1 LFSSPEAE
9 GAITFD
15 PVAPDKP
22 VSIKT
27 ISSRLSK
34 RPEDGMAT
42 RTFDFLFGPE
52 AAVIGIAH
60 DTEGWSWN
68 VDNVRKQW
76 SEEPLWVNALATT
89 SLIGTMILPATLAAR
104 STMKFGKG
112 LTALKAG
119 TKAEKTEIDRWIG
132 KGFDDDGEQIK
143 AMLDPDR
150 FKSAKSYADI
160 DDKTIEMLRR
170 QEFSNNNYKKMKLRA
185 DRAEGAAGLDAIP
198 LTKSE
203 ALRHGFDK
211 RFSQTYNAMIDG
223 ARNNDIKNQFHDM
236 HQRLWQNDT
245 MGTILREMPGP
256 GQSDAIYGYILG
268 EIAPGA
274 GLAAKAAGRFGKLTA
289 KNKEWADFYLAA
301 ARKRQ
306 DEMLESGFITQEMY
320 MRVGP
325 AHLPALSKGTPDLG
339 IGATTTHLIPI
350 KPARGAKKTR
360 ATGLVKEREKGLLGE
375 KTVFNPAGV
384 EEYETIAVR
393 VANKPRLTSNT
404 LKHRSGDHTDIFG
417 RLEAGEL
424 ITDPAEMTVQGY
436 INDGILHTNYQF
448 ITDMVTQGS
457 GKNIMTNA
465 TMKAAGWDARQMAK
479 MGYVRMDDAG
489 EGPTAILR
497 RMIAKKTGMEEEALP
512 WMKKQVYE
520 GIFGKEGMMYQGDRI
535 TGNMM
540 DVMTTIYKTMKTAL
554 NPATHFQ
561 NLTGNISFL
570 YQAGFNSMAPKNLK
584 LMGEMT
590 HTFNDYA
597 NMTKAANRAGLKGK
611 DRFKGIKL
619 GTVET
624 GGKKF
629 DMLEELT
636 DPAVR
641 ELMEESA
648 FESVEGSAHLLRLK
662 DALREDQY
670 FTKGFID
677 KFLKG
682 KSLAQGKDKLKW
694 FDTMTKAYLAEDMI
708 PKMTYFMH
716 LRGKGLTRAAAVT
729 EVARRLPMY
738 GTVGSAIKYG
748 RKFAFPWA
756 TFPAEA
762 MRITKNNMMDHPLRM
777 IPWLRAP
784 QISQTI
790 LSGMGWAG
798 DPQEVSDVEKQ
809 LPTWAQKHT
818 TIIGTGKAIA
828 GLAGAGTG
836 GVVGAVAGAAMTKSA
851 RGAYMGAAIGGGGLG
866 LAAVLGMDEAH
877 GNEMR
882 GALLDFLPH
891 STFLLSS
898 TSVAKHGTGML
909 PWRDAA
915 GMLEQMPADPLA
927 ILKPMVQ
934 AFTGEDSNGKP
945 VEGGLGKTMAG
956 ILGFMAPPFIQ
967 KYGFRLTTPDV
978 PLWGDPTGL
987 TNISKAMIDT
997 GNAIDPMTGRPGS
1010 MTTDFLLNNLGIFKS
1025 YQATGEQQL
1034 ANEQIAEKHLTKV
1047 RNHLSKNLDFHTSE
1061 GNEKDVID
1069 ILTDIQGTYAEQYIH
1084 NPMMAQNKYT
1094 EWLQRHR
1101 KQLGQLPG
1109 LRGWS
1114 DDELEA
1120 RLERAGRM
1128 AGSYRNKA
1136 REQLLQ
1142 ALRDAQRMKS
1152 EGR

>member
-1 LFSSPEAE
+1 
-9 GAITFD
+9 
-15 PVAPDKP
+15 
-22 VSIKT
+22 
-27 ISSRLSK
+27 
-34 RPEDGMAT
+34 MAT
-42 RTFDFLFGPE
+42 KTFDFLFGPE

-60 DTEGWSWN
+60 DAEGWSWSI
-68 VDNVRKQW
+68 DNLQQQW

-89 SLIGTMILPATLAAR
+89 SLLGTIVLPATLAAR
-104 STMKFGKG
+104 STMRVGKG
-112 LTALKAG
+112 LTALRAG
-119 TKAEKTEIDRWIG
+119 TTAEKVEIDRWLG
-132 KGFDDDGEQIK
+132 KGLGKEGQEIS

-150 FKSAKSYADI
+150 FKNLKSYSEL
-160 DDKTIEMLRR
+160 DDDVIHMLRK
-170 QEFSNNNYKKMKLRA
+170 QEFSNESYRKMKLRA
-185 DRAEGAAGLDAIP
+185 DRANEVAGLDTIP
-198 LTKSE
+198 LTKMESM
-203 ALRHGFDK
+203 RHSFDK
-211 RFSQTYNAMIDG
+211 RFSQTYNGMIQDAKNG
-223 ARNNDIKNQFHDM
+223 DIKNQFHDM

-245 MGTILREMPGP
+245 MGTILREMPGIE
-256 GQSDAIYGYILG
+256 QQDAIYGYILG

-274 GLAAKAAGRFGKLTA
+274 GLAAKAAGRFGKLSA
-289 KNKEWADFYLAA
+289 KNKEWADFYLTA

-306 DEMLESGFITQEMY
+306 DEMLESGFITQDTY

-350 KPARGAKKTR
+350 KPPKGAPKTR
-360 ATGLVKEREKGLLGE
+360 AKGLVKEQEKGIFGE
-375 KTVFNPAGV
+375 TTVFNPV
-384 EEYETIAVR
+384 NEEEFTTIAVK

-404 LKHRSGDHTDIFG
+404 LKHRGGDHTDIFG

-448 ITDMVTQGS
+448 VTDMLTKEGDKVWS
-457 GKNIMTNA
+457 L
-465 TMKAAGWDARQMAK
+465 AK
-479 MGYVRMDDAG
+479 VESLGFDSRKMHKLGFVRMDTAG
-489 EGPTAILR
+489 EGPTAILK
-497 RMIAKKTGMEEEALP
+497 RMIAKKTGLDEADLP
-512 WMKKQVYE
+512 WIDRNVFD
-520 GIFGKEGMMYQGDRI
+520 GIFGKEGMMFQGDRI

-597 NMTKAANRAGLKGK
+597 KMTKAANAAGLRGA
-611 DRFKGIKL
+611 DRFKGINL
-619 GTVET
+619 GKVRT
-624 GGKKF
+624 GGKEF
-629 DMLEELT
+629 NMLDELT
-636 DPAVR
+636 DPAVK

-648 FESVEGSAHLLRLK
+648 FESVEGSAHLLRLR
-662 DALREDQY
+662 DALRKEQY

-677 KFLKG
+677 KFLSAKDI
-682 KSLAQGKDKLKW
+682 AQGRGKAKW
-694 FDTMTKAYLAEDMI
+694 FDQMTKAYLAEDMI

-716 LRGKGLTRAAAVT
+716 LRGQGLTRKAAVT

-762 MRITKNNMMDHPLRM
+762 MRITKNNLMDHPLRM

-790 LSGMGWAG
+790 MSGMGFAG
-798 DPQEVSDVEKQ
+798 DPQEVSGIKKQ
-809 LPTWAQKHT
+809 LPTWAQKYT
-818 TIIGTGKAIA
+818 TVVGTGKSLA
-828 GLAGAGTG
+828 GIGGAGTG
-836 GVVGAVAGAAMTKSA
+836 GVVGAVAGAALGAAGARSA
-851 RGAYMGAAIGGGGLG
+851 KGAMAGAKAGAAIAKKAYIGAGVGGVGLG
-866 LAAVLGMDEAH
+866 LGMALGTDEEH
-877 GNEMR
+877 GNQMR

-891 STFLLSS
+891 STFFLKS
-898 TSVAKHGTGML
+898 TSTDFAGTGAL

-915 GMLEQMPADPLA
+915 GLLEQMPADPLA

-934 AFTGEDSNGKP
+934 AFTGEDGNGKP
-945 VEGGLGKTMAG
+945 IEGGVGKTIAG
-956 ILGFMAPPFIQ
+956 ILGFMAPPFLQ

-978 PLWGDPTGL
+978 PLWGEPTGL
-987 TNISKAMIDT
+987 TNISKALIDT
-997 GNAIDPMTGRPGS
+997 GNAIDPMTGRPGN
-1010 MTTDFLLNNLGIFKS
+1010 MTTDFLLNNVGIFKS
-1025 YQATGEQQL
+1025 YSATGEQQL
-1034 ANEQIAEKHLTKV
+1034 ANEQLAEKHLTKV

-1061 GNEKDVID
+1061 GNEKDVVD
-1069 ILTDIQGTYAEQYIH
+1069 ILTDIQGTYTEQYLH
-1084 NPMMAQNKYT
+1084 SPVMAQNKYT
-1094 EWLQRHR
+1094 EWLERHVE
-1101 KQLGQLPG
+1101 QLGQLPG

-1114 DDELEA
+1114 ENELIE
-1120 RLERAGRM
+1120 RLQRAGKM
-1128 AGSYRNKA
+1128 AGGYRSKA

-1142 ALRDAQRMKS
+1142 ALRNAQRMKG